1 MTHSQRK
8 TIFEDDILT
17 VEQIGDKT
25 TISIFYEGHYQGS
38 YEFVTEKDYEITE
51 VKPLD

>member
-1 MTHSQRK
+1 MNLSQRR